1 MTRRAVCFL
10 LAFLFVPF
18 VVAKDK
24 PTFPKFIA
32 SAKYVLVTTYF
43 SDDLADSRVPP
54 VDRQAVIDVQDAI
67 RDWGR
72 YSLVYER
79 KNAELII
86 LVRKGR
92 TAETRNGIGIH
103 AGSSR
108 SPSLGPTTDADGGDP
123 DDMLAVY
130 NASLGTDTAPLWR
143 GRMRDGLNAPEV
155 KLIHELRTKVEA
167 VAKTP

>member
-18 VVAKDK
+18 VVGKDK

-43 SDDLADSRVPP
+43 GDNLADSGVPTA
-54 VDRQAVIDVQDAI
+54 DRQAVIDVQDAI

-92 TAETRNGIGIH
+92 TAETRDGIGIQT
-103 AGSSR
+103 GSNR
-108 SPSLGPTTDADGGDP
+108 SPSLGHITDADGGDP

-130 NASLGTDTAPLWR
+130 NASLGTDTAPIWPD
-143 GRMRDGLNAPEV
+143 RMPNGLNAPDV
-155 KLIHELRTKVEA
+155 KLIRELRTKVESA
-167 VAKTP
+167 AKTP